1 MDLTP
6 QDLWTLRNIIIRAV
20 NESHEV
26 LATAARRAKA
36 DQRERPAPAQP
47 PIAPPPPPA
56 RDRTPRLAY
65 SIKDA
70 ATALGISRST
80 LYRLINEGELRTLRI
95 AGRRLIQA
103 ADIEAMLSR
112 GQSQP

>member
-36 DQRERPAPAQP
+36 DQRERPAPAPP
-47 PIAPPPPPA
+47 PIAPPSPPA
-56 RDRTPRLAY
+56 QDRTPRLAY

-80 LYRLINEGELRTLRI
+80 LYRLINTGDLQTLRI
-95 AGRRLIQA
+95 GGRRLIQA
-103 ADIEAMLSR
+103 PGIETMLSR
-112 GQSQP
+112 AASQP

>member
-1 MDLTP
+1 VDLTP

-26 LATAARRAKA
+26 LAAAARRAKA
-36 DQRERPAPAQP
+36 DKGERPAPAQP
-47 PIAPPPPPA
+47 PIAPPAPIA
-56 RDRTPRLAY
+56 RDRTPRITY

-70 ATALGISRST
+70 ATALGLSRST
-80 LYRLINEGELRTLRI
+80 LYKLIGTGDLRTVRI

-112 GQSQP
+112 AQDQP

>member
-1 MDLTP
+1 VELTP
-6 QDLWTLRNIIIRAV
+6 QDLWTLHNIIIRAV

-26 LATAARRAKA
+26 LAAAARRAKA
-36 DQRERPAPAQP
+36 DQRERPVPAPP

-56 RDRTPRLAY
+56 PERTPRLAY

-70 ATALGISRST
+70 ATALGLSRTT
-80 LYRLINEGELRTLRI
+80 LYKLINTGDLRTLRI

-112 GQSQP
+112 ARSQP

>member
-1 MDLTP
+1 MELTP

-26 LATAARRAKA
+26 LAAAARRAKA
-36 DQRERPAPAQP
+36 DQRERPVPVPP
-47 PIAPPPPPA
+47 PIAPTPPPA
-56 RDRTPRLAY
+56 QDRTPRLAY

-70 ATALGISRST
+70 ATALGLSRST
-80 LYRLINEGELRTLRI
+80 LYKLISTGELRTLRI

-103 ADIEAMLSR
+103 ADIDAMLSR
-112 GQSQP
+112 AESHP